1 MLVESDLLMCL
12 GAQPGQAS
20 FHIPEPR
27 EDRERERFLGPS
39 QDHIGQ
45 KFCKVEPENPDIRH
59 SGLMKWL
66 TG

>member
-1 MLVESDLLMCL
+1 MGHSL
-12 GAQPGQAS
+12 GRPHFTYQSLEKTGK
-20 FHIPEPR
+20 
-27 EDRERERFLGPS
+27 ERFLGPS